1 MSRVGKYPV
10 PIPAGVQVALA
21 GDRITVKG
29 KLGELS
35 LALTDKVDTTVEA
48 DKVVVAPRGS
58 SAPARMMWGTT
69 RALVATMIRGV
80 SQGYSK
86 SMEITGTGYRAAV
99 NGDTLVMN
107 LGFSHD
113 VNFKIPAGI
122 KISCEKPTSIKV
134 EGVDKRLVGQVCAE
148 IRTWRPPEP
157 YKGKGV
163 KFEGEQ
169 ILRKEGK
176 KK

>member
-1 MSRVGKYPV
+1 
-10 PIPAGVQVALA
+10 
-21 GDRITVKG
+21 
-29 KLGELS
+29 
-35 LALTDKVDTTVEA
+35 
-48 DKVVVAPRGS
+48 
-58 SAPARMMWGTT
+58 
-69 RALVATMIRGV
+69 
-80 SQGYSK
+80 
-86 SMEITGTGYRAAV
+86 MEITGTGYRAAV

-113 VNFKIPAGI
+113 VNFKIPTGI
-122 KISCEKPTSIKV
+122 KISCERPTSIKV

-163 KFEGEQ
+163 KFDGEQ